1 MWKKEITQARKTEL
15 SYIQANSLSN
25 ILVIVNKLNRDFP
38 DSPILKDDIVQI
50 MKNDEDYILL
60 YYK

>member
-1 MWKKEITQARKTEL
+1 MWKKEISQAQKTEL

-25 ILVIVNKLNRDFP
+25 ILAIVNKLNSDFP
-38 DSPILKDDIVQI
+38 DNPILKDDIVQI
-50 MKNDEDYILL
+50 MKNGEDYILL

>member
-1 MWKKEITQARKTEL
+1 MGKKEMIQKTEL

-25 ILVIVNKLNRDFP
+25 VLAIVNKVNSDFP
-38 DSPILKDDIVQI
+38 DNPILKDDIVQI
-50 MKNDEDYILL
+50 MKNGEDYILL

>member
-1 MWKKEITQARKTEL
+1 MAKEKITQKTEL

-25 ILVIVNKLNRDFP
+25 VLAIVNKLNSDYP
-38 DSPILKDDIVQI
+38 DNPILKDDIVQI
-50 MKNDEDYILL
+50 MKNGEDYILL

>member
-1 MWKKEITQARKTEL
+1 MCKKEMTQKQKTEL

-25 ILVIVNKLNRDFP
+25 ILAIVNKLNRDFP
-38 DSPILKDDIVQI
+38 DSLILKDDIVQI
-50 MKNDEDYILL
+50 MKNGEDYILL

>member
-1 MWKKEITQARKTEL
+1 MWKKEISQAQKTEL

-25 ILVIVNKLNRDFP
+25 ILAIVNKLNSDFP

-50 MKNDEDYILL
+50 MKNGEDYILL

>member
-1 MWKKEITQARKTEL
+1 MWKKEISQAQKTEL

-25 ILVIVNKLNRDFP
+25 ILAIVNKLNRDFP

-50 MKNDEDYILL
+50 MKNGEDYILL

>member
-1 MWKKEITQARKTEL
+1 MAKKEMAQKTEL
-15 SYIQANSLSN
+15 SYIQADSLRKMLAVVNTHNSS
-25 ILVIVNKLNRDFP
+25 FP
-38 DSPILKDDIVQI
+38 DELILKDDIVQI

>member
-1 MWKKEITQARKTEL
+1 MWKKEITQAQKTEL

-25 ILVIVNKLNRDFP
+25 ILAIVNKFNRDFP

-50 MKNDEDYILL
+50 MKNGEDYILL

>member
-1 MWKKEITQARKTEL
+1 MWKKEMTQKQKTEL

-25 ILVIVNKLNRDFP
+25 ILAIVNKLNNDFP
-38 DSPILKDDIVQI
+38 DNPILKDDIVQI
-50 MKNDEDYILL
+50 MKNGEDYILL

>member
-1 MWKKEITQARKTEL
+1 MGKKEIIQKTEL

-25 ILVIVNKLNRDFP
+25 VLAIVNKLNNDFP
-38 DSPILKDDIVQI
+38 DNPILKEDIVQI
-50 MKNDEDYILL
+50 MKNSEDYILL

>member
-1 MWKKEITQARKTEL
+1 MWKKEISQAQKTEL

-25 ILVIVNKLNRDFP
+25 ILVIVNKLNSDFP

-50 MKNDEDYILL
+50 MKNGEDYILL

>member
-1 MWKKEITQARKTEL
+1 MGKKETTQKTEL

-25 ILVIVNKLNRDFP
+25 VLAIVNKLNSDYP
-38 DSPILKDDIVQI
+38 DNPILKDDIVQI
-50 MKNDEDYILL
+50 MKNGEDYILL

>member
-1 MWKKEITQARKTEL
+1 MGKKETTQKTEL

-25 ILVIVNKLNRDFP
+25 VLAIVNKFNSTFP
-38 DSPILKDDIVQI
+38 NNPILKDDIVQI
-50 MKNDEDYILL
+50 MKNGEDYILL

>member
-1 MWKKEITQARKTEL
+1 MGKKEMTQTQKTEL

-25 ILVIVNKLNRDFP
+25 VLAIVNKLNSDYP
-38 DSPILKDDIVQI
+38 DNPILKDDIVQI
-50 MKNDEDYILL
+50 IKNGEDYILL

>member
-1 MWKKEITQARKTEL
+1 MWKKEMTQKQKTKL
-15 SYIQANSLSN
+15 NYIQANSLSN
-25 ILVIVNKLNRDFP
+25 ILAIVNKLNSDFP

-50 MKNDEDYILL
+50 MKNGEDYILL

>member
-1 MWKKEITQARKTEL
+1 MEKKEMTQTQKTEL

-25 ILVIVNKLNRDFP
+25 VLATVNKLNSDYP
-38 DSPILKDDIVQI
+38 DNPILKDDIVQI
-50 MKNDEDYILL
+50 MKNGEDYILL

>member
-1 MWKKEITQARKTEL
+1 MGKKETIQKTEL

-25 ILVIVNKLNRDFP
+25 VLAIVNKLNSDFP
-38 DSPILKDDIVQI
+38 DNPILKDDIVQI
-50 MKNDEDYILL
+50 MKNGEDYILL

>member
-1 MWKKEITQARKTEL
+1 MGKKETIQKTEL

-25 ILVIVNKLNRDFP
+25 ILAIVNKLNSDFP
-38 DSPILKDDIVQI
+38 DNPILKDDIVQI
-50 MKNDEDYILL
+50 MKNGEDYILL

>member
-1 MWKKEITQARKTEL
+1 MGKKETIQKTEL

-25 ILVIVNKLNRDFP
+25 VLAIVNKLNSDFP
-38 DSPILKDDIVQI
+38 DTPILKDDIVQI
-50 MKNDEDYILL
+50 MKNGEDYILL

>member
-1 MWKKEITQARKTEL
+1 MWKKEMTQTQKTEL

-25 ILVIVNKLNRDFP
+25 VLAIVNKLNSDYP
-38 DSPILKDDIVQI
+38 DNPILKDDIVQI
-50 MKNDEDYILL
+50 MKNGEDYILL

>member
-1 MWKKEITQARKTEL
+1 MWKKGITQAQKTEL

-25 ILVIVNKLNRDFP
+25 ILAIVNKLNRDFP

-50 MKNDEDYILL
+50 MKNGEDYILL

>member
-1 MWKKEITQARKTEL
+1 MEKKKIIQKTEL

-25 ILVIVNKLNRDFP
+25 VLVIVNKLNSDFP
-38 DSPILKDDIVQI
+38 DNPILKDDIVQI
-50 MKNDEDYILL
+50 MKNGEDYILL

>member
-1 MWKKEITQARKTEL
+1 MWKKEMTQKTKL

-25 ILVIVNKLNRDFP
+25 VLAIVNKLNSDFP
-38 DSPILKDDIVQI
+38 DNPILKDDIVQI
-50 MKNDEDYILL
+50 MKNGEDYILL

>member
-1 MWKKEITQARKTEL
+1 MRKKEITQAQKTEL

-25 ILVIVNKLNRDFP
+25 ILAIVNKLNRDFP

-50 MKNDEDYILL
+50 MKNGEDYILL

>member
-1 MWKKEITQARKTEL
+1 MGKKEMTQTQKTEL

-25 ILVIVNKLNRDFP
+25 VLAIVNKLNSDYP
-38 DSPILKDDIVQI
+38 DNPILKDDIVQI
-50 MKNDEDYILL
+50 MKNGEDYILL

>member
-1 MWKKEITQARKTEL
+1 MTQKQKTEL

-25 ILVIVNKLNRDFP
+25 ILAIVNKLNRDFP

-50 MKNDEDYILL
+50 MKNGEDYILL

>member
-1 MWKKEITQARKTEL
+1 MGKKEMIQKTEL

-25 ILVIVNKLNRDFP
+25 VLAIVNKLNSDFP
-38 DSPILKDDIVQI
+38 DNPILKDDIVQI
-50 MKNDEDYILL
+50 MKNGEDYILL

>member
-1 MWKKEITQARKTEL
+1 MGKKETTQKTEL

-25 ILVIVNKLNRDFP
+25 VLTIVNKFNSTFP
-38 DSPILKDDIVQI
+38 NNPILKDDIVQI
-50 MKNDEDYILL
+50 MKNGEDYILL

>member
-1 MWKKEITQARKTEL
+1 MGKKETIQKTEL

-25 ILVIVNKLNRDFP
+25 VLAIVNKLNSDYP
-38 DSPILKDDIVQI
+38 DNPILKDDIVQI
-50 MKNDEDYILL
+50 MKNGEDYILL